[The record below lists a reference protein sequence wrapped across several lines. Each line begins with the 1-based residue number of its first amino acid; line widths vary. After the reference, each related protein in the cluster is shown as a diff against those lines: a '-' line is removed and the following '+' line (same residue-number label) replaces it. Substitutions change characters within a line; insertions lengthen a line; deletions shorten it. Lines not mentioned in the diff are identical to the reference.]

1 MNPDIKDLIPLNE
14 LEQIQQRKLAYFED
28 VIRMIRD
35 AMWSDEDKAV
45 VPKHIV
51 ILVANGAEDGLN
63 ILTVNASPMM
73 TEIMLMNGA
82 ANFSKAEG
90 KPS

>member
-1 MNPDIKDLIPLNE
+1 MNPDIKNLIPLDE
-14 LEQIQQRKLAYFED
+14 IEEIQQRKLAYFED
-28 VIRMIRD
+28 VIQLIRD
-35 AMWSDEDKAV
+35 AMWAEEDKAL
-45 VPKHIV
+45 VPKHVV
-51 ILVANGAEDGLN
+51 ILVANGNENGLN